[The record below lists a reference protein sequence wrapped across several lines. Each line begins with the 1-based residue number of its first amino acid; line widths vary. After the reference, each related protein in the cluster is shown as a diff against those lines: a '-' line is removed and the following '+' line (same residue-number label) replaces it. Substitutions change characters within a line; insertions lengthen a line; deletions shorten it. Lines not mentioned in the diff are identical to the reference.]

1 MDVSDFFANDS
12 RAADKA
18 QEAYQE
24 SIEEVYRNTPNGG
37 PFSNWDGV
45 DLLWRMYL
53 GDGKTESR
61 YVDWAMEVLTDVY
74 RATPNGGP
82 FSNWD
87 GVLRLWDMYRADPD
101 FDSFYDDFPSW
112 AQAELRK

>member
-24 SIEEVYRNTPNGG
+24 SIEEVYRNTP
-37 PFSNWDGV
+37 S
-45 DLLWRMYL
+45 
-53 GDGKTESR
+53 S
-61 YVDWAMEVLTDVY
+61 
-74 RATPNGGP
+74 GP

-101 FDSFYDDFPSW
+101 FDSSYGDFPSW